1 MAKVSVRVSYLPST
15 RVSWKSTII
24 SKNRGFF
31 GSVMSKRFTIFASTY
46 EVLISTKFQH
56 DWANI
61 AELVLCRAV
70 RRSRLVEGPL
80 LMDLKN
86 LGGQVGGQYWISE
99 KLGGPRP
106 PLFVRPCYVIANFG
120 MCTQTLNKKI
130 QDTVLFIACVH
141 LFKELCYYMLSFSLK
156 WWYFSCICACF
167 NEDLFFSCFNIFC
180 GMHTLV
186 FFVHVLMNY
195 VLFML

>member
-15 RVSWKSTII
+15 LESAGSLPSLAKT
-24 SKNRGFF
+24 GFFF

-70 RRSRLVEGPL
+70 RRSRLVEGPS

-86 LGGQVGGQYWISE
+86 LGGQVVGQY
-99 KLGGPRP
+99 
-106 PLFVRPCYVIANFG
+106 
-120 MCTQTLNKKI
+120 
-130 QDTVLFIACVH
+130 
-141 LFKELCYYMLSFSLK
+141 
-156 WWYFSCICACF
+156 
-167 NEDLFFSCFNIFC
+167 
-180 GMHTLV
+180 
-186 FFVHVLMNY
+186 
-195 VLFML
+195 